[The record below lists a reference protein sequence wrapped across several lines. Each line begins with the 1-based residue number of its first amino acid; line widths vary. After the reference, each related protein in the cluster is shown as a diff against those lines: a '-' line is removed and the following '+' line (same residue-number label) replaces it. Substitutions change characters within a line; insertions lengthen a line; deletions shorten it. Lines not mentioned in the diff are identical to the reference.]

1 MSSPLRKIKAPNR
14 TAPASRARAMG
25 VVIVGARPPEVLE
38 DVVK

>member
-14 TAPASRARAMG
+14 TAPASRACAMG
-25 VVIVGARPPEVLE
+25 AVLVGARGRRVLE